1 MSAATTTSETTNA
14 VYKRPSWFRRRFNV
28 LATLMVLL
36 VVLFGYVIGPMIAT
50 ARRSLSTDRIDTI
63 GVSFHAWD
71 QFFLS
76 NAQHSAIV
84 GSIVLAILSV
94 IAAGIL
100 GTGVAVLLTR
110 WEFPG
115 RRVCQVLALLPIALP
130 PLMGVWAFKLLVGV
144 GGRIPFALHEWF
156 GIAPKDFW
164 LKGLAGV
171 LVVHAMTMYPYFYLT
186 VSAALMSSDV
196 SLEEASYSMGAS
208 KARTWL
214 KVIFPMLTP
223 AIVAG
228 SLITFMSSMSSYT
241 APLLFQYTNVMTQ
254 QIVIA
259 KSNGDMRL
267 ASIIATMLAVIS
279 IGFLAAIRGYEQR
292 KIYRTQSKGGGRQ
305 RSAVTSPVVR
315 VVIAAVAIP
324 LTIVLILPI
333 IMILVLSVT
342 AKGGWLATILPTH
355 YTLEWYAQMFSGVDF
370 WRPVTN
376 SLLMSLI
383 AVGGAVLLGAGAAY
397 IMSRMKFRGKLA
409 LDIAIMLPWALPGTV
424 VAINLITAFADPSP
438 FAAGR
443 VLVGTFAILPL
454 AYFVR
459 FNPLIFRSSY
469 ASWAQLDPNLEDAAR
484 SLGATWWYTFR
495 TVVLPLV
502 SRGIMAGALLAFVD
516 GVGEFVASVLIYTP
530 EWTPLSIE
538 INNQNYQ
545 GNIGTGA
552 VYGMIQVL
560 LVLGVLIVTRRMGTR
575 SNAVSPGGLQRS
587 VRHDAVLTL
596 TGPH

>member
-1 MSAATTTSETTNA
+1 MTTAATSPGGALETTKP

-28 LATLMVLL
+28 IATLTVLL

-50 ARRSLSTDRIDTI
+50 ARRSLSTDRIDTT
-63 GVSFHAWD
+63 GVSFHAWGD
-71 QFFLS
+71 FFQS
-76 NAQHSAIV
+76 NAQINAIA
-84 GSIVLAILSV
+84 GSITLAILSV

-115 RRVCQVLALLPIALP
+115 RRFCQVLALLPIALP
-130 PLMGVWAFKLLVGV
+130 PLMGVWAFKLLFGV

-156 GIAPKDFW
+156 GVPARDFW
-164 LKGLAGV
+164 LQDLAGV
-171 LVVHAMTMYPYFYLT
+171 LIVHAMTMYPYFYLT
-186 VSAALMSSDV
+186 VSAALMSADV

-208 KARTWL
+208 RARTWL
-214 KVIFPMLTP
+214 RVILPMLTP
-223 AIVAG
+223 AVVAA
-228 SLITFMSSMSSYT
+228 SLITFMSSMASYT

-267 ASIIATMLAVIS
+267 ASIIATMLALIS
-279 IGFLAAIRGYEQR
+279 IVFLAVIRVYEQR

-305 RSAVTSPVVR
+305 RSTVTSPLAR
-315 VVIAAVAIP
+315 VVVALIAIP
-324 LTIVLILPI
+324 LTLLLVLPI
-333 IMILVLSVT
+333 IMILVLSLT
-342 AKGGWLATILPTH
+342 AKGGWLATVLPTE
-355 YTLEWYAQMFSGVDF
+355 YTLEWYAQMFSGIDF

-383 AVGGAVLLGAGAAY
+383 AVGGAVVLGAGAAY
-397 IMSRMKFRGKLA
+397 VMSRLKFRGKLA

-424 VAINLITAFADPSP
+424 VAINLITAFSDPSP

-443 VLVGTFAILPL
+443 VLVGTFAIVPL

-459 FNPLIFRSSY
+459 FNPLVFRSSF
-469 ASWAQLDPNLEDAAR
+469 ASWSQLDPNLEDAAR
-484 SLGATWWYTFR
+484 SLGATWRYAFR
-495 TVVLPLV
+495 KVVLPLV
-502 SRGIMAGALLAFVD
+502 SRGILAGALLAFVD

-530 EWTPLSIE
+530 QWTPLSIE

-552 VYGMIQVL
+552 VYGMIQVA
-560 LVLGVLIVTRRMGTR
+560 LVLGVLIATRRMGTR
-575 SNAVSPGGLQRS
+575 ANPVSVP
-587 VRHDAVLTL
+587 AT
-596 TGPH
+596 

>member
-1 MSAATTTSETTNA
+1 LTTAATSPGGALETTKP

-28 LATLMVLL
+28 IATLTVLL

-50 ARRSLSTDRIDTI
+50 ARRSLSTDRIDTT
-63 GVSFHAWD
+63 GVSFHAWGD
-71 QFFLS
+71 FFQS
-76 NAQHSAIV
+76 NAQINAIA
-84 GSIVLAILSV
+84 GSITLAILSV

-115 RRVCQVLALLPIALP
+115 RRFCQVLALLPIALP
-130 PLMGVWAFKLLVGV
+130 PLMGVWAFKLLFGV

-156 GIAPKDFW
+156 GVPARDFW
-164 LKGLAGV
+164 LQDLAGV
-171 LVVHAMTMYPYFYLT
+171 LIVHAMTMYPYFYLT
-186 VSAALMSSDV
+186 VSAALMSADV

-208 KARTWL
+208 RARTWL
-214 KVIFPMLTP
+214 RVILPMLTP
-223 AIVAG
+223 AVVAA
-228 SLITFMSSMSSYT
+228 SLITFMSSMASYT

-267 ASIIATMLAVIS
+267 ASIIATMLALIS
-279 IGFLAAIRGYEQR
+279 IVFLAVIRIYEQR

-305 RSAVTSPVVR
+305 RSTVTSPLAR
-315 VVIAAVAIP
+315 VVVALIAIP
-324 LTIVLILPI
+324 LTLLLVLPI
-333 IMILVLSVT
+333 IMILVLSLT
-342 AKGGWLATILPTH
+342 AKGGWLATVLPTE
-355 YTLEWYAQMFSGVDF
+355 YTLEWYAQMFSGIDF

-383 AVGGAVLLGAGAAY
+383 AVGGAVVLGAGAAY
-397 IMSRMKFRGKLA
+397 VMSRLKFRGKLV

-438 FAAGR
+438 FALGR
-443 VLVGTFAILPL
+443 VLVGTFAIVPL

-459 FNPLIFRSSY
+459 FNPLVFRSSF
-469 ASWAQLDPNLEDAAR
+469 ASWSQLDPNLEDAAR
-484 SLGATWWYTFR
+484 SLGATWRYAFR
-495 TVVLPLV
+495 KVVLPLV
-502 SRGIMAGALLAFVD
+502 SRGILAGALLAFVD

-530 EWTPLSIE
+530 QWTPLSIE

-552 VYGMIQVL
+552 VYGMIQVV

-575 SNAVSPGGLQRS
+575 ANAVSVP
-587 VRHDAVLTL
+587 AT
-596 TGPH
+596 

>member
-1 MSAATTTSETTNA
+1 MTTAATSPDVAAGTTSP
-14 VYKRPSWFRRRFNV
+14 VYRRPSWFRRRFNV
-28 LATLMVLL
+28 IATLTVLL

-50 ARRSLSTDRIDTI
+50 ARRSLSTDRIDTT
-63 GVSFHAWD
+63 GVSFHAWGD
-71 QFFLS
+71 FFQS
-76 NAQHSAIV
+76 NAQINAIA
-84 GSIVLAILSV
+84 GSITLAILSV

-115 RRVCQVLALLPIALP
+115 RRFCQVLALLPIALP
-130 PLMGVWAFKLLVGV
+130 PLMGVWAFKLLFGV

-156 GIAPKDFW
+156 GVPAKDLW
-164 LKGLAGV
+164 LQDLAGV
-171 LVVHAMTMYPYFYLT
+171 LIVHAMTMYPYFYLT
-186 VSAALMSSDV
+186 VSAALMNADV

-208 KARTWL
+208 RARTWL
-214 KVIFPMLTP
+214 RVILPMLTP
-223 AIVAG
+223 AVVAA
-228 SLITFMSSMSSYT
+228 SLITFMSSMASYT

-267 ASIIATMLAVIS
+267 ASIIATMLALIS
-279 IGFLAAIRGYEQR
+279 IVFLAVIRVYEQR

-305 RSAVTSPVVR
+305 RSTVTSPLAR
-315 VVIAAVAIP
+315 VAVALIAIP
-324 LTIVLILPI
+324 LTLLLVLPI
-333 IMILVLSVT
+333 IMILVLSLT
-342 AKGGWLATILPTH
+342 AKGGWLATVLPTE
-355 YTLEWYAQMFSGVDF
+355 YTLEWYAQMFSGIDF

-383 AVGGAVLLGAGAAY
+383 AVGGAVVLGAGAAY
-397 IMSRMKFRGKLA
+397 VMSRLKFRGKLA

-424 VAINLITAFADPSP
+424 VAINLITAFSDPSP

-443 VLVGTFAILPL
+443 VLVGTFAIVPL

-459 FNPLIFRSSY
+459 FNPLVFRSSF
-469 ASWAQLDPNLEDAAR
+469 ASWSQLDPNLEDAAR
-484 SLGATWWYTFR
+484 SLGATWRYAFR
-495 TVVLPLV
+495 KVVLPLV
-502 SRGIMAGALLAFVD
+502 SRGILAGALLAFVD

-530 EWTPLSIE
+530 QWTPLSIE

-552 VYGMIQVL
+552 VYGMIQVA
-560 LVLGVLIVTRRMGTR
+560 LVLGVLIVTRCMGTR
-575 SNAVSPGGLQRS
+575 ANAVSVP
-587 VRHDAVLTL
+587 AT
-596 TGPH
+596 

>member
-1 MSAATTTSETTNA
+1 MTTAATSPDVAVETTDP

-28 LATLMVLL
+28 IATLTVLL

-50 ARRSLSTDRIDTI
+50 ARRSLSTDPIDTI
-63 GVSFHAWD
+63 GVSFHAWGD
-71 QFFLS
+71 FFQS
-76 NAQHSAIV
+76 NAQTDAIA
-84 GSIVLAILSV
+84 GSISLAILSV

-115 RRVCQVLALLPIALP
+115 RRFCQVLALLPIALP
-130 PLMGVWAFKLLVGV
+130 PLMGVWAFKLLFGV

-156 GIAPKDFW
+156 GVPAKDFW
-164 LKGLAGV
+164 LQDLAGV
-171 LVVHAMTMYPYFYLT
+171 LIVHAMTMYPYFYLT
-186 VSAALMSSDV
+186 VSAALMNADV

-208 KARTWL
+208 RARTWL
-214 KVIFPMLTP
+214 RVILPMLTP
-223 AIVAG
+223 AVVAG
-228 SLITFMSSMSSYT
+228 SLITFMSSMASYT

-267 ASIIATMLAVIS
+267 ASIIATMLALIS
-279 IGFLAAIRGYEQR
+279 IVFLAVIRVYEQR

-305 RSAVTSPVVR
+305 RSTVTSPLAR
-315 VVIAAVAIP
+315 VVVALIAIP
-324 LTIVLILPI
+324 LTVLLVLPI
-333 IMILVLSVT
+333 IMILVLSLT
-342 AKGGWLATILPTH
+342 AKGGWLATVLPTE
-355 YTLEWYAQMFSGVDF
+355 YTLEWYAQMFSGIDF

-383 AVGGAVLLGAGAAY
+383 AVGGAIVLGAGAAY
-397 IMSRMKFRGKLA
+397 VMSRLKFRGKLV

-438 FAAGR
+438 FALGR
-443 VLVGTFAILPL
+443 VLVGTFAIVPL

-459 FNPLIFRSSY
+459 FNPLVFRSSF
-469 ASWAQLDPNLEDAAR
+469 ASWSQLDPNLEDAAR
-484 SLGATWWYTFR
+484 SLGATWRYAFR
-495 TVVLPLV
+495 KVVLPLV
-502 SRGIMAGALLAFVD
+502 SRGILAGALLAFVD

-530 EWTPLSIE
+530 QWTPLSIE

-552 VYGMIQVL
+552 VYGMIQVA

-575 SNAVSPGGLQRS
+575 ANPVSVP
-587 VRHDAVLTL
+587 AT
-596 TGPH
+596 

>member
-1 MSAATTTSETTNA
+1 MTTGTITPGLSAP
-14 VYKRPSWFRRRFNV
+14 VYKRPSWFRRRLSV
-28 LATLMVLL
+28 IVTLTVLL
-36 VVLFGYVIGPMIAT
+36 VVLFGYVIGPMVAT

-63 GVSFHAWD
+63 GFSFHAWRD
-71 QFFLS
+71 FFLS
-76 NAQHSAIV
+76 EAQRSAIV
-84 GSIVLAILSV
+84 GSITLSILSV
-94 IAAGIL
+94 ITAGLL

-115 RRVCQVLALLPIALP
+115 RRFCQILALLPIATP
-130 PLMGVWAFKLLVGV
+130 PLMGVWAFKLLFGV

-156 GIAPKDFW
+156 GVSANDFW
-164 LKGLAGV
+164 LQGLAGV
-171 LVVHAMTMYPYFYLT
+171 LIVHTMTIYPYFYLT

-208 KARTWL
+208 RLRTWL
-214 KVIFPMLTP
+214 KVILPMLTP
-223 AIVAG
+223 AVVAG
-228 SLITFMSSMSSYT
+228 ALLTFMSSMASYT

-254 QIVIA
+254 QIVIS

-267 ASIIATMLAVIS
+267 ASIIATTLAMISIVFLAVI
-279 IGFLAAIRGYEQR
+279 RTYEQR

-305 RSAVTSPVVR
+305 RSTVTSPLAR
-315 VVIAAVAIP
+315 VVIAVVAIP
-324 LTIVLILPI
+324 LTLFLVLPM
-333 IMILVLSVT
+333 IMILVLSFT
-342 AKGGWLATILPTH
+342 AKGGWLATILPSD
-355 YTLEWYAQMFSGVDF
+355 YTLEWYAQMFSGADF

-397 IMSRMKFRGKLA
+397 IMSRMRFRGKLG
-409 LDIAIMLPWALPGTV
+409 LDIAMMLPWALPGTV
-424 VAINLITAFADPSP
+424 VAINLITAFSDPSP
-438 FAAGR
+438 FAASR
-443 VLVGTFAILPL
+443 VLVGTFAIVPL

-459 FNPLIFRSSY
+459 FNPLVFRSST
-469 ASWAQLDPNLEDAAR
+469 AAWAQMDPNIEDAAR

-495 TVVLPLV
+495 KVVLPLV

-530 EWTPLSIE
+530 RWIPLSIE

-552 VYGMIQVL
+552 VYGMIQVA
-560 LVLGVLIVTRRMGTR
+560 LVLCVLIVTQRMETR
-575 SNAVSPGGLQRS
+575 SDVAGLP
-587 VRHDAVLTL
+587 T
-596 TGPH
+596 T